1 MTESCREAQPPVNYV
16 RVAGSTAGTF
26 QNLTAVQIIGNGAGS
41 EQLQL
46 FQTTGSDP
54 SQRQIYAII
63 DPNSAT
69 GQQLA
74 MLTASNTAVAVPL
87 AGTIDNNV
95 VQNSLQQSTTNIASS
110 TPDNDEPL
118 YVNAKQY
125 HRIMKR
131 RQQRAKLEAQ
141 GKIPK
146 NRPKYL
152 HESRHQ
158 HALRRSRNNGGRF
171 LAGGPGDPND
181 PMGQTSPEKSDGKQG
196 DGEIRVQKQPSLRPL
211 VRAETLGLAAVEGM
225 SQISALMTSQFS
237 SQSNNLAHTVTQ
249 SIVQAMNHTPNSSSN
264 TPSTTS
270 NNVQGRH
277 LQTLS
282 NQLQVQQPGQNNTIM
297 GLRVMSGERGKLNHM
312 TQHNGLVHLQPVA
325 AQMFGRQAQ
334 STDRY
339 SQVSQPQQPQQQPQ
353 QVYFAAGGG
362 GTENNT
368 TVPSP
373 SLVISNAKHV
383 RQDEPVFAHK
393 GVKQYGSKEV
403 NKSIPSR
410 LAWEDFGR

>member
-16 RVAGSTAGTF
+16 RVAGTAGTF
-26 QNLTAVQIIGNGAGS
+26 QNLTAVQIIGNGTGAD
-41 EQLQL
+41 QLQL

-87 AGTIDNNV
+87 AGTIDNSLIQSNIVSNV
-95 VQNSLQQSTTNIASS
+95 
-110 TPDNDEPL
+110 DNDEPL

-131 RQQRAKLEAQ
+131 RQQRARLEAQ

-146 NRPKYL
+146 SRQKYL

-171 LAGGPGDPND
+171 LAGLPGSESEA
-181 PMGQTSPEKSDGKQG
+181 GGSPEKLSDATMSGNNKSPT
-196 DGEIRVQKQPSLRPL
+196 ISVQRPL
-211 VRAETLGLAAVEGM
+211 QVRPENLGTLAAAEGM
-225 SQISALMTSQFS
+225 NQISALMTSQFS
-237 SQSNNLAHTVTQ
+237 SPASSSLAHTVTQ
-249 SIVQAMNHTPNSSSN
+249 SIVQAMNHTPNPNSSN
-264 TPSTTS
+264 SS
-270 NNVQGRH
+270 NNSSNNTGRH
-277 LQTLS
+277 LQAINNQIS
-282 NQLQVQQPGQNNTIM
+282 NNNQNNNIM
-297 GLRVMSGERGKLNHM
+297 GLRIMPADRSKLNHM
-312 TQHNGLVHLQPVA
+312 THSNNSLVHLQPVA
-325 AQMFGRQAQ
+325 TQMFRQPA
-334 STDRY
+334 SDRY
-339 SQVSQPQQPQQQPQ
+339 TVTQTQPQP
-353 QVYFAAGGG
+353 VYYSTVAS
-362 GTENNT
+362 ENNS

-383 RQDEPVFAHK
+383 RQDDPVFAHK
-393 GVKQYGSKEV
+393 GVKQYGSKDV

>member
-16 RVAGSTAGTF
+16 RVAGTAGTF
-26 QNLTAVQIIGNGAGS
+26 QNLTAVQIIGNGTGAD
-41 EQLQL
+41 QLQL

-87 AGTIDNNV
+87 AGTIDNSLIQSNIVSNV
-95 VQNSLQQSTTNIASS
+95 
-110 TPDNDEPL
+110 DNDEPL

-131 RQQRAKLEAQ
+131 RQQRARLEAQ

-146 NRPKYL
+146 SRQKYL

-171 LAGGPGDPND
+171 LAGLPGSESEA
-181 PMGQTSPEKSDGKQG
+181 GGSPEKLSDATMSGNNKSPT
-196 DGEIRVQKQPSLRPL
+196 ISVQRPL
-211 VRAETLGLAAVEGM
+211 QVRPENLGTLAAAEGM
-225 SQISALMTSQFS
+225 NQISALMTSQFS
-237 SQSNNLAHTVTQ
+237 SPASSSLAHTVTQ
-249 SIVQAMNHTPNSSSN
+249 SIVQAMNHTPNPNSSN
-264 TPSTTS
+264 SS
-270 NNVQGRH
+270 NNSSNNTGRH
-277 LQTLS
+277 LQAINNQIS
-282 NQLQVQQPGQNNTIM
+282 NNNQNNNIM
-297 GLRVMSGERGKLNHM
+297 GLRIMPADRSKLNHM
-312 TQHNGLVHLQPVA
+312 THSNNSLVHLQPVA
-325 AQMFGRQAQ
+325 TQMFRQPG
-334 STDRY
+334 SDRY
-339 SQVSQPQQPQQQPQ
+339 TVTQTQPQP
-353 QVYFAAGGG
+353 VYYSTVAS
-362 GTENNT
+362 ENNS

-383 RQDEPVFAHK
+383 RQDDPVFAHK
-393 GVKQYGSKEV
+393 GVKQYGSKDV

>member
-16 RVAGSTAGTF
+16 RVAGTAGTF
-26 QNLTAVQIIGNGAGS
+26 QNLTAVQIIGNGTGAD
-41 EQLQL
+41 QLQL

-87 AGTIDNNV
+87 AGTIDNSLIQSNIVSNV
-95 VQNSLQQSTTNIASS
+95 
-110 TPDNDEPL
+110 DNDEPL

-131 RQQRAKLEAQ
+131 RQQRARLEAQ

-146 NRPKYL
+146 SRQKYL

-171 LAGGPGDPND
+171 LAGLPGS
-181 PMGQTSPEKSDGKQG
+181 GSEAGGSPEKLSEATMSGNSSKS
-196 DGEIRVQKQPSLRPL
+196 PSTNRPIQ
-211 VRAETLGLAAVEGM
+211 VRPENLGSLAAAEGM
-225 SQISALMTSQFS
+225 NQISALMTSQFS
-237 SQSNNLAHTVTQ
+237 SPVSSSLAHTVTQ
-249 SIVQAMNHTPNSSSN
+249 SIVQAMNHTPTPNSSN
-264 TPSTTS
+264 NS
-270 NNVQGRH
+270 NNNNNNNNNNNTSRH
-277 LQTLS
+277 LQALNSQIANSSQNTS
-282 NQLQVQQPGQNNTIM
+282 NANNIM
-297 GLRVMSGERGKLNHM
+297 GLRIMPADRSKLNHM
-312 TQHNGLVHLQPVA
+312 THTNQSLVHLQPVA
-325 AQMFGRQAQ
+325 SQMFRQG
-334 STDRY
+334 SDRY
-339 SQVSQPQQPQQQPQ
+339 TVTQTQPQP
-353 QVYFAAGGG
+353 VYYSTVAS
-362 GTENNT
+362 ENNS

-383 RQDEPVFAHK
+383 RQDDPVFAHK
-393 GVKQYGSKEV
+393 GIKQYGTKDV
-403 NKSIPSR
+403 NKSVQSR